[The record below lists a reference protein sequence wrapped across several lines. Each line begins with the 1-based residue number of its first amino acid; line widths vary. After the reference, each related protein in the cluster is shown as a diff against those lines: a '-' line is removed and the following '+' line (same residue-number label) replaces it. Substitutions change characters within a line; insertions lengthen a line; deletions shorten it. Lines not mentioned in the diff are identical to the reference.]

1 MWDRLYTVYDRASPV
16 TRIVVGA
23 LLFVTLVALIAYVD
37 VSVYLDKAAKARSA
51 SFGPIFIT
59 PPVAVRPPAVAQNP
73 EPILA
78 PVNLAP
84 APRAPDPAPQPPT
97 PRVRRLSQPDNKV
110 NWIRGDRE

>member
-23 LLFVTLVALIAYVD
+23 LLFTTFVALIAYID
-37 VSVYLDKAAKARSA
+37 VSVYLDKAAKVRSA

-59 PPVAVRPPAVAQNP
+59 PPVAIRPPAAAQNP
-73 EPILA
+73 EPIPAPMNLA
-78 PVNLAP
+78 PVPRAP
-84 APRAPDPAPQPPT
+84 APVPRPPT
-97 PRVRRLSQPDNKV
+97 PPARRLSQQENKV

>member
-1 MWDRLYTVYDRASPV
+1 MWDRLHTVYERASPA

-23 LLFVTLVALIAYVD
+23 LLFVMLVALIAYLD
-37 VSVYLDKAAKARSA
+37 VSAYLDKGAKARSA
-51 SFGPIFIT
+51 SFGPILIT
-59 PPVAVRPPAVAQNP
+59 PPVAVQPPAVPQNP

-84 APRAPDPAPQPPT
+84 VPHASGPPPPT
-97 PRVRRLSQPDNKV
+97 PRVRRLSQQENKV